1 MLQEPPELQVPTA
14 FPLSGSEASQQNLQ
28 QQKSSTYT
36 TTLPTDALTSTP
48 ATVGHSLPRP
58 ERTELMVLTE
68 PTELTEPMVPMEPTV
83 KTERTVSQLSG
94 SEALQTNPLK
104 QKSSMYTT
112 TPPTVAHTS
121 TPAMVGHCL
130 PRPEKT
136 EPMVRTEPME
146 QTEPMVTTV
155 FQSSGRASLMPLQHH
170 LRSTGH
176 TSTTMMV
183 VPTSGMEPSGTSL
196 QSRVPMVLTEP
207 MVRMERTEP
216 TVKTVFQSSGRV
228 SLMTLRHRLRS
239 TGHTSTMETAVHT
252 SGTEPSGTSLQSRVK
267 RATRAMKVLW
277 VLLAAV
283 PVVAE
288 HRFTGQA
295 RKLQLRIIPNSTG
308 HISILQMVA
317 HIFMMEPSG
326 HCLLRRETRVIRE
339 TLVLTVITV

>member
-1 MLQEPPELQVPTA
+1 MKPVQPEPREKRAIRETREIPELQVLQEPPELQVPTA

-112 TPPTVAHTS
+112 TPPTVAHSS

-196 QSRVPMVLTEP
+196 QSRV
-207 MVRMERTEP
+207 
-216 TVKTVFQSSGRV
+216 
-228 SLMTLRHRLRS
+228 
-239 TGHTSTMETAVHT
+239 
-252 SGTEPSGTSLQSRVK
+252 K
-267 RATRAMKVLW
+267 RATRAMKVLKVLW